1 MTLPTPEQIANTA
14 GKRPDNLQIVFV
26 NEVAVAKE
34 AFRAVAKELRKI
46 IFNDRIYKKDYDK
59 LLEQLDGE
67 KVKDPSK
74 T

>member
-1 MTLPTPEQIANTA
+1 MTLPTPEEIADEVDSSDVSLGGDWQWHHVVSSA
-14 GKRPDNLQIVFV
+14 NL
-26 NEVAVAKE
+26 

-67 KVKDPSK
+67 KVKQ
-74 T
+74 